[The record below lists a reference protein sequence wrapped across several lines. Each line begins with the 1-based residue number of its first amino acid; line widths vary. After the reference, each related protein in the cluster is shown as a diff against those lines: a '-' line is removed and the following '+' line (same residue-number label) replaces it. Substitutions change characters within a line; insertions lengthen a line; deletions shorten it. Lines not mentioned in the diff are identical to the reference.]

1 MDTFTDHPAG
11 IDFTQSESQQMVEQ
25 MARDFAERNIKP
37 NVMEWDEAQYFP
49 VELFKKLGE
58 LGMMGVLVPEQ
69 YGGSGFGYLE
79 YVTVIREIARVCG
92 SIGLSVAAHNSL
104 CTGHILAF
112 ANEEQKQRWLPK
124 LATAEWIGAWGLTE
138 ANTGSDALNMATTAV
153 LDGDYYVI
161 NGSKNWITHGK
172 SSNVAVVM
180 VRTGEKDKS
189 NGISALVIEKGTPG
203 FTHGKKE
210 NKLGMRASETT
221 ELIFDNCHVP
231 KENMLGAEGEG
242 FKQAMQVLD
251 GGRIS
256 IAALSLGIAKGAFD
270 AAVAYSKE
278 RKQFG
283 QAIANFQGISFKL
296 ADMATEIVAAELLV
310 MQAAD
315 LKNRHQPVT
324 KQAAMAKYYASEVA
338 VRTATEAVQI
348 FGGYGYTKDFPVE
361 KFYRDAKLCT
371 IGEGTSEIQKII
383 ISREVLRG

>member
-1 MDTFTDHPAG
+1 MDAFTDQPAG
-11 IDFTQSESQQMVEQ
+11 IDFSSSENQQMVEQ

-37 NVMEWDEAQYFP
+37 HVMEWDEAQYFP
-49 VELFKKLGE
+49 VELFKQLGE

-138 ANTGSDALNMATTAV
+138 ANTGSDALNMATTAT
-153 LDGDYYVI
+153 LDGDHYVV

-180 VRTGEKDKS
+180 VRTGEKGRS

-221 ELIFDNCHVP
+221 ELIFDNCRVS
-231 KENMLGAEGEG
+231 KENLLGAEGEG

-296 ADMATEIVAAELLV
+296 ADMATEIAAAELLV

-324 KQAAMAKYYASEVA
+324 RQAAMAKYYASEVA

-371 IGEGTSEIQKII
+371 IGEGTSEIQKIV